1 MVSPN
6 LCSPLRVG
14 PSLILFILGTSALLL
29 LLSAGS
35 WVSLERER
43 TRVSLSRSVDFI
55 ESFLSQFPEQSYH
68 LSTAVKILPLSLIF
82 VGMISFNN
90 LCLQYLFLSPS
101 LFLEMF
107 KFHSILLLV
116 LWLFFSTLFSRIFFS
131 FFPLLA
137 PSFVL
142 LHTTTSFPVI
152 LTLCIVVFGFIIG
165 SKGEID
171 FSITGTVFGVCS
183 SIFVSLNSIYTKKL
197 MHIVDNNS
205 WILCFYVWF
214 FPFTRFY
221 RITWTLASCLCL
233 WLFTLKR
240 TPFFNTFLFWVLLL
254 SGVGWPW
261 LAFLAS
267 WLVLLPFCRYC
278 FIPLGRIDS

>member
-1 MVSPN
+1 MGLLGKGKDKSISLEVGWFYRILLVSIPWTE
-6 LCSPLRVG
+6 LSFIHCRQDSPLVSHLRRHDFLQQPLLAVSV
-14 PSLILFILGTSALLL
+14 PFPLPISRNVQVSFYLVARSLTILFN
-29 LLSAGS
+29 
-35 WVSLERER
+35 V
-43 TRVSLSRSVDFI
+43 
-55 ESFLSQFPEQSYH
+55 
-68 LSTAVKILPLSLIF
+68 IF
-82 VGMISFNN
+82 T
-90 LCLQYLFLSPS
+90 Y
-101 LFLEMF
+101 
-107 KFHSILLLV
+107 
-116 LWLFFSTLFSRIFFS
+116 FFS

-152 LTLCIVVFGFIIG
+152 VTLCIVVFGFIIG

-240 TPFFNTFLFWVLLL
+240 TLFFNMFLFWVLLL

>member
-1 MVSPN
+1 MGLLGKGKDKSISLEVGWFYRILLVSIPWTE
-6 LCSPLRVG
+6 LSFIHCRQDSPLVSHLRRHDFLQQ
-14 PSLILFILGTSALLL
+14 PLL
-29 LLSAGS
+29 A
-35 WVSLERER
+35 VS
-43 TRVSLSRSVDFI
+43 VPF
-55 ESFLSQFPEQSYH
+55 
-68 LSTAVKILPLSLIF
+68 
-82 VGMISFNN
+82 
-90 LCLQYLFLSPS
+90 PS

-152 LTLCIVVFGFIIG
+152 VTLCIVVFGFIIG